1 MQPLA
6 STSAPGLISM
16 LANDVLSHFEAEMIK
31 LQLNVTR
38 KEQQLEVY
46 SLYEVLKVT
55 RFPHLHDLLYSGLC
69 KTSGVGARSDVK
81 FMKSC

>member
-1 MQPLA
+1 
-6 STSAPGLISM
+6 M
-16 LANDVLSHFEAEMIK
+16 LANDVLSHFEAEMIQ
-31 LQLNVTR
+31 LQLNVAR
-38 KEQQLEVY
+38 KKQQLGVY

-55 RFPHLHDLLYSGLC
+55 GFPHLHNLLCSGLC

>member
-31 LQLNVTR
+31 R
-38 KEQQLEVY
+38 QLEVY